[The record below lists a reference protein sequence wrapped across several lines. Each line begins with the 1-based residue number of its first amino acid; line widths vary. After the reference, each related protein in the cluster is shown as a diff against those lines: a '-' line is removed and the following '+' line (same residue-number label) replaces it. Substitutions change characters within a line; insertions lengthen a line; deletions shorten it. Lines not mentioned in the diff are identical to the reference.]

1 MCFNLQA
8 SLIAG
13 AIGVT
18 SGALMRTSIG
28 IFVIWYSMVQFAEA
42 ALYAGCMR
50 AVWDRILL
58 ILLGSQLGVFT
69 AVTWVPNNPYYKAM
83 AVGGAALTL
92 YSAVAPMQP
101 KESKGGVEYAFTDTS
116 SRLMFIQYAIIFAAA
131 AAQPQYRCVAG
142 VLFVTLIA
150 SLVARPYANASLW
163 CWSSA
168 VAAPVL
174 LLACKS

>member
-13 AIGVT
+13 SIGVT
-18 SGALMRTSIG
+18 SGALMRTSLG

-83 AVGGAALTL
+83 ALGGAALTV
-92 YSAVAPMQP
+92 YSALTPMEP
-101 KESKGGVEYAFTDTS
+101 KESKGGIEYAFTDTS
-116 SRLMFIQYAIIFAAA
+116 SRLMFLQYAIIIAAG
-131 AAQPQYRCVAG
+131 AAQPQYRCAAG
-142 VLFVTLIA
+142 VFTA
-150 SLVARPYANASLW
+150 TLVASILARPIAYASLW

-168 VAAPVL
+168 VAGPL
-174 LLACKS
+174 FLLACKS